1 MSRDHMSANHG
12 VLDASH
18 RINIPSLNH
27 EADGQQIDRILK
39 AVSGVHEVNI
49 SISTRKIYI
58 TYNQMQTDFEQI
70 QEKLEEIGFPAS
82 SSWWSRKKADWFQ
95 YLDTN
100 ARANANAPTPP
111 CCSNPKGLDKGKKL
125 NR

>member
-1 MSRDHMSANHG
+1 MNRDQMSANHG
-12 VLDASH
+12 AWDASH
-18 RINIPSLNH
+18 WINIPSLNH
-27 EADGQQIDRILK
+27 EADGLQIDHILK
-39 AVSGVHEVNI
+39 ALSGVHEVNV

-58 TYNQMQTDFEQI
+58 IYDQTQTDFQQI

-82 SSWWSRKKADWFQ
+82 NSWWSRKKADWFQ

-111 CCSNPKGLDKGKKL
+111 CCSNPKGLNTGKK
-125 NR
+125 

>member
-1 MSRDHMSANHG
+1 MNRDQMSANHG
-12 VLDASH
+12 AWDTGH
-18 RINIPSLNH
+18 WINIPSLNH
-27 EADGQQIDRILK
+27 EADGLQIDRILK
-39 AVSGVHEVNI
+39 ALSGVHEVNV

-58 TYNQMQTDFEQI
+58 IYDQTQTDFQKI

-82 SSWWSRKKADWFQ
+82 NSWWSRKKADWFQ

-111 CCSNPKGLDKGKKL
+111 CCSNPKGLNTGKK
-125 NR
+125 